1 MFSETE
7 IAFMQHALALAAK
20 GRFTARPNP
29 MVGAVLVKD
38 NQIIGEGYHVACGQ
52 MHAEVMALQRAAD
65 PVGATCYVT
74 LEPCIHQGRTAP
86 CVDALIAAG
95 ISRVVV
101 AMPDPNP
108 LVAGQGIIKLREQGI
123 TVDVGLLEEAAQQ
136 LNLGFISRFKR
147 GRPYV
152 VAKIAMSLDGRIAMA
167 SGESQ
172 WITGPEARE
181 QVQTLRAESGAIITG
196 ANTVLS
202 DNPRMTVRSEAVLS
216 QIENDAT
223 FQPPL
228 RVVLDRSK
236 RIPSDAEILSDE
248 APTWHMTAQQDLQA
262 VLHEL
267 AAREVNQVLIEAGPQ
282 LMGAFLT
289 ENLVDELVLFYAP
302 KLLGHEGKP
311 MAILPNIASLAQHI
325 PLKIQSIQQVG
336 PDICVRV
343 SM

>member
-1 MFSETE
+1 MFSETD
-7 IAFMQHALALAAK
+7 IAFMQHALVLAAK
-20 GRFTARPNP
+20 GCFTARPNP

-52 MHAEVMALQRAAD
+52 MHAEVMALQQAVD
-65 PVGATCYVT
+65 PMGATCYVT
-74 LEPCIHQGRTAP
+74 LEPCVHQGRTAP

-101 AMPDPNP
+101 AMSDPNP
-108 LVAGQGIIKLREQGI
+108 LVAGKGIITLREHGI
-123 TVDVGLLEEAAQQ
+123 TVDVGLLDLAAQK

-152 VAKIAMSLDGRIAMA
+152 IAKIAMSLDGRIAMA

-181 QVQTLRAESGAIITG
+181 QVQTLRAECGAIITG

-216 QIENDAT
+216 QIASDVN

-228 RVVLDRSK
+228 RVVLDRNK
-236 RIPSDAEILSDE
+236 RIPMDAEILSNE
-248 APTWHMTAQQDLQA
+248 APTWHMTAQQDLHA
-262 VLHEL
+262 VMKEL
-267 AAREVNQVLIEAGPQ
+267 AAREINQVLVEAGPQ
-282 LMGAFLT
+282 LVGALLT

-311 MAILPNIASLAQHI
+311 MATLPNMTSLAQHI
-325 PLKIQSIQQVG
+325 PLTIQSIQQVG

-343 SM
+343 SV